1 MPTPA
6 KSSTEGG
13 SEPLPDQHQTVSG
26 EQIFGHNN
34 QIQVKQSSS
43 HFTNVTEV
51 FVKESYEKKPMTYWI
66 VVEFEKSQPA
76 DIICFSNCIQKEFL
90 MIKLSHHPNWLHKRL
105 WQIINRQAAVYA
117 LHRIYCAAFC
127 TTVNWKSQLPAQH
140 CTLPR
145 KKTSTSLYKITIF
158 PAAILLIINKAIN
171 KHSHPIS
178 SMKCK
183 GMGITGDYNLNILF
197 NSRDWYDDLIYK
209 RSLSMYCTEV
219 LCRASVSILD
229 NFW

>member
-1 MPTPA
+1 MKCPHQRSPVQKVAQSHYLTSIKQSVGNKYLGA
-6 KSSTEGG
+6 IIKS
-13 SEPLPDQHQTVSG
+13 
-26 EQIFGHNN
+26 
-34 QIQVKQSSS
+34 KSSS

-66 VVEFEKSQPA
+66 VVEFEKSQA
-76 DIICFSNCIQKEFL
+76 AWILSAFQTAFKKEFL

-105 WQIINRQAAVYA
+105 WQIINRQTAVYA
-117 LHRIYCAAFC
+117 PHRIYCAAFR

-140 CTLPR
+140 CILPR
-145 KKTSTSLYKITIF
+145 KKTSTALHKITIF
-158 PAAILLIINKAIN
+158 PAAILLIINKGIN

-178 SMKCK
+178 TMKCK

-197 NSRDWYDDLIYK
+197 NSRDWYHDLIYK
-209 RSLSMYCTEV
+209 HSLYMYCTEM
-219 LCRASVSILD
+219 LCRASVSILN